1 MFTLDEFLARA
12 KPGDIFLTAN
22 PAGLGSLINFG
33 QGLEDGNGG
42 MKSQYGHVAIVAA
55 IEDEGVK
62 LKHWHV
68 DGHVYESVMV
78 ISHNHIRK
86 YYGKE
91 CCVIRHREMT
101 IHAYFKGLVE
111 VKDNIGQLYPV
122 HRIVFH
128 GFDMINSWV
137 KRVIFRRSAPLRFR
151 YMKFMPL
158 DWPVCSELGAQFIH
172 AAGLEG
178 GWEDRKK
185 GWRGVNPDDF
195 YDCAVT
201 RADLW
206 TLVLEGT
213 LVAGTV
219 AK

>member
-22 PAGLGSLINFG
+22 PAALGSLINFG

-42 MKSQYGHVAIVAA
+42 KSRYGHVAVVAA
-55 IEDEGVK
+55 MEDKGRK
-62 LKHWHV
+62 LKYWKV
-68 DGHVYESVMV
+68 DGMVYESVMT
-78 ISHNHIRK
+78 ISLNHIKK
-86 YYGKE
+86 YQGKE
-91 CCVIRHREMT
+91 CCVIRHKQMDPRL
-101 IHAYFKGLVE
+101 YFKGLIE
-111 VKDNIGQLYPV
+111 VKDNLGQLYPA
-122 HRIVFH
+122 HRIVLH
-128 GFDMINSWV
+128 GFDMINAWV
-137 KRVIFRRSAPLRFR
+137 KRAVFRRKTPLRFR

-172 AAGLEG
+172 SAGLEG

-201 RADLW
+201 RPDLW

-213 LVAGTV
+213 LAVS
-219 AK
+219 